1 MAIVKWIFIAAAG
14 GYLGLGALM
23 YFAQRSLMY
32 FPDRARTPPVAAG
45 FPQAEEVLL
54 DTADGERVIA
64 WHVPPRGEKPV
75 VLYFHGNG
83 GALNLRVDRFQKIAA
98 QGVGL
103 LALSYRGYG
112 GSSGK
117 PSEAG
122 LIADAR
128 AAYAYAAQR
137 YAGRIAVWGESL
149 GTAVAIA
156 IASEKPVTH
165 VILDAPFTAAV
176 DVAAAL
182 YPFLPVRYL
191 MKDQFRSDV
200 RIRTVTAPVLI
211 VHCEA
216 DTVIP
221 IRYAERLL
229 AMIAGEKRMVRYPD
243 GWHVDLDRH
252 GAADEALRF
261 LGKAPNSP
269 HGG

>member
-1 MAIVKWIFIAAAG
+1 MTFVKWIFIAAAA
-14 GYLGLGALM
+14 GYLVLGALIF
-23 YFAQRSLMY
+23 FAQRSLMY
-32 FPDRARTPPVAAG
+32 FPDRVRTPPAVAG
-45 FPQAEEVLL
+45 FPQAEEVVL
-54 DTADGERVIA
+54 DTADGERVIT
-64 WHVPPRGEKPV
+64 WHVPPRDDKPL

-83 GALNLRVDRFQKIAA
+83 GALNLRVDRFRKIVA

-112 GSSGK
+112 GSSGR

-122 LIADAR
+122 LIEDAR
-128 AAYAYAAQR
+128 AAYAFAAER

-176 DVAAAL
+176 DVAADL
-182 YPFLPVRYL
+182 YRFLPVRTL
-191 MKDQFRSDV
+191 MKDPFRSDL
-200 RIRTVTAPVLI
+200 RIRNVTAPVLI
-211 VHCEA
+211 LHGEA
-216 DTVIP
+216 DTIIP
-221 IRYAERLL
+221 IRYAERLF

-252 GAADEALRF
+252 GAADEALKF
-261 LGKAPNSP
+261 LDAR
-269 HGG
+269 